1 MPHIVK
7 DRTQAVGGQEIRQ
20 DSITRDRI
28 NITISGH
35 AAVQRILAGSGIIIE
50 YTGIDEGTGEVTVS
64 STAEGSGVTV
74 LEVHVFS

>member
-1 MPHIVK
+1 MPHIAK

-50 YTGIDEGTGEVTVS
+50 YTGIDEGTGEVTIS
-64 STAEGSGVTV
+64 AAGIGGVTV
-74 LEVHVFS
+74 IEVQVFS